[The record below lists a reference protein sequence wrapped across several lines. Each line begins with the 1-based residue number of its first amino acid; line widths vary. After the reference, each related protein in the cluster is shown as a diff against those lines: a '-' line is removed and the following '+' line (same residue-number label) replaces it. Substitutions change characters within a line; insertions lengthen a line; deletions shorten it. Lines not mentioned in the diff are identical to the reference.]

1 MRQSARLWT
10 TETPAGRDKRGVL
23 WHGRPTKPAFS
34 YCDYFLETL
43 SKLYHLSYTLCVMA
57 DFDEEK
63 QNKQLKDLYKQEEE
77 ELVAALAEQKY
88 GLPYIDLYRLGI
100 DNEALRA
107 IPEADAIKMKVAPF
121 KLFGKNIF
129 IAVRAPTPEL
139 LANLK
144 ESMERQNLLP
154 TFYMVSSA
162 SLEKVWGRYK
172 EISLAESSKIGG
184 LDISGEVLRDIA
196 KNIEHIQDIEKL
208 VVEALEGNKIHKI
221 SRLLEII
228 LAGAIAIKASDI
240 HIEPEKERGRLRLRL
255 DGVLQDINF
264 FELDI
269 YRLLNSRI
277 KLLSGM
283 KLTSK
288 IAQDGRFNIM
298 EGEEEISI
306 RTSLIPGSYGE
317 SIVMRILDPKA
328 IQVAIEEL
336 GIEPYLFEIVKN
348 EIAKPNGFILVT
360 GPTGSG
366 KTTTLYAFLRK
377 IYSPKINVV
386 TIEDPVEYH
395 LPGITQTQI
404 NLEKGYTFPE
414 GLRSALRQDPDV
426 IMVGEIRDG
435 ETAEIAVQSSLTGHM
450 VFSTLHTNNAA
461 GVIPRLIDLG
471 VNPKILVSALSLSI
485 AQRLVRKLCKFCK
498 KESSPTEKENEIIK
512 LILDGMKEE
521 NKDLSK
527 YNIKIGDSFKIFSPV
542 GCEKCNSI
550 GYSGRIGVFE
560 AIKTDEAIE
569 KIMPEN
575 PSEREIKKVAR
586 TQGILSMRQ
595 DGIVKIL
602 NGITSMGE
610 VQSVVDL
617 IEE

>member
-1 MRQSARLWT
+1 
-10 TETPAGRDKRGVL
+10 
-23 WHGRPTKPAFS
+23 
-34 YCDYFLETL
+34 
-43 SKLYHLSYTLCVMA
+43 MA
-57 DFDEEK
+57 LFDEEK
-63 QNKQLKDLYKQEEE
+63 QNKQLDDLHKQEEE
-77 ELVAALAEQKY
+77 QLVASLAESKY

-107 IPEADAIKMKVAPF
+107 ISHKEAMEMKVAPF

-129 IAVRAPTPEL
+129 IAVRSPSDDLFKT
-139 LANLK
+139 LK
-144 ESMERQNLLP
+144 DAMERKNLVP
-154 TFYMVSSA
+154 TFYMASNA
-162 SLEKVWGRYK
+162 SLNKVWDRYK
-172 EISLAESSKIGG
+172 EISMAENSMVGG
-184 LDISGEVLRDIA
+184 LDISLPVLRETA

-208 VVEALEGNKIHKI
+208 VTEALEGNKIHKI

-240 HIEPEKERGRLRLRL
+240 HIEAEKDKGRLRLRI

-264 FELDI
+264 FGLDV

-298 EGEEEISI
+298 EGTEEISI
-306 RTSLIPGSYGE
+306 RSSLIPGSYGE

-328 IQVAIEEL
+328 IQVPIEEL
-336 GIEPYLFEIVKN
+336 GIEPYLFEIVQN
-348 EIAKPNGFILVT
+348 EIIKPNGLILVT

-377 IYSPKINVV
+377 IYSIEINII

-426 IMVGEIRDG
+426 IMVGEIRDSD
-435 ETAEIAVQSSLTGHM
+435 TAEIAVQSSLTGHM

-461 GVIPRLIDLG
+461 GVIPRLIDLK

-498 KESSPTEKENEIIK
+498 KEALPTPEEAKTIK
-512 LILDGMKEE
+512 LILDGIKEE
-521 NKDLSK
+521 GKDFSK
-527 YNIKIGDSFKIFSPV
+527 YNIKNDTSFKVFSPV
-542 GCEKCNSI
+542 GCDKCNGI
-550 GYSGRIGVFE
+550 GYKGRIGIFE

-575 PSEREIKKVAR
+575 PSEREIKKVASS
-586 TQGILSMRQ
+586 QGILSMRQ

-602 NGITSMGE
+602 NGITSIEE

-617 IEE
+617 KEE

>member
-1 MRQSARLWT
+1 VW
-10 TETPAGRDKRGVL
+10 G
-23 WHGRPTKPAFS
+23 
-34 YCDYFLETL
+34 
-43 SKLYHLSYTLCVMA
+43 YTLCVMS

-107 IPEADAIKMKVAPF
+107 IPEAEAIKMKVAPF

-139 LANLK
+139 LGNLK
-144 ESMERQNLLP
+144 ESMERQNLVP
-154 TFYMVSSA
+154 AFYMVSSA

-172 EISLAESSKIGG
+172 EISMAENSKVGG
-184 LDISGEVLRDIA
+184 LEISGEVLRDIA
-196 KNIEHIQDIEKL
+196 KNIEYIQDIEKL

-228 LAGAIAIKASDI
+228 LAGAIAIKASDV

-264 FELDI
+264 FGLDV

-317 SIVMRILDPKA
+317 SIVMRILDPKS
-328 IQVAIEEL
+328 IQVNFEEL
-336 GIEPYLFEIVKN
+336 GIEPYLFEIIKK

-366 KTTTLYAFLRK
+366 KTTTLYGFLRK
-377 IYSPKINVV
+377 IHSPEINVV

-404 NLEKGYTFPE
+404 NPERGYTFAE
-414 GLRSALRQDPDV
+414 GLRSILRQDPDV

-471 VNPKILVSALSLSI
+471 VNPKILVSALSLSM

-498 KESSPTEKENEIIK
+498 KESAPTPGEAKIIK
-512 LILDGMKEE
+512 LVLNSMKEE
-521 NKDLSK
+521 GKNLLK
-527 YNIKIGDSFKIFSPV
+527 YNIKDGSLKIFSPV
-542 GCEKCNSI
+542 GCEKCNNI

-575 PSEREIKKVAR
+575 PSEREIKQVAR

-595 DGIVKIL
+595 DGMVKIL
-602 NGITSMGE
+602 NGITSLEE

-617 IEE
+617 LEE

>member
-1 MRQSARLWT
+1 MS
-10 TETPAGRDKRGVL
+10 
-23 WHGRPTKPAFS
+23 
-34 YCDYFLETL
+34 
-43 SKLYHLSYTLCVMA
+43 

-107 IPEADAIKMKVAPF
+107 IPEAEAIKMKVAPF

-139 LANLK
+139 LGNLK
-144 ESMERQNLLP
+144 ESMERQNLVP
-154 TFYMVSSA
+154 AFYMVSSA

-172 EISLAESSKIGG
+172 EISMAENSKVGG
-184 LDISGEVLRDIA
+184 LEISGEVLRDIA
-196 KNIEHIQDIEKL
+196 KNIEYIQDIEKL

-228 LAGAIAIKASDI
+228 LAGAIAIKASDV

-264 FELDI
+264 FGLDV

-317 SIVMRILDPKA
+317 SIVMRILDPKS
-328 IQVAIEEL
+328 IQVNFEEL
-336 GIEPYLFEIVKN
+336 GIEPYLFEIIKK

-366 KTTTLYAFLRK
+366 KTTTLYGFLRK
-377 IYSPKINVV
+377 IHSPEINVV

-404 NLEKGYTFPE
+404 NPERGYTFAE
-414 GLRSALRQDPDV
+414 GLRSILRQDPDV

-450 VFSTLHTNNAA
+450 VFSTLHTNNAS

-471 VNPKILVSALSLSI
+471 VNPKILVSALSLSM

-498 KESSPTEKENEIIK
+498 KESAPTPGEAKIIK
-512 LILDGMKEE
+512 LVLNSMKEE
-521 NKDLSK
+521 GKNLLK
-527 YNIKIGDSFKIFSPV
+527 YNIKDGSLKIFSPV
-542 GCEKCNSI
+542 GCEKCNNI

-575 PSEREIKKVAR
+575 PSEREIKQVAR

-595 DGIVKIL
+595 DGMVKIL
-602 NGITSMGE
+602 NGITSLEE

-617 IEE
+617 LEE

>member
-1 MRQSARLWT
+1 MVT
-10 TETPAGRDKRGVL
+10 
-23 WHGRPTKPAFS
+23 
-34 YCDYFLETL
+34 
-43 SKLYHLSYTLCVMA
+43 

-63 QNKQLKDLYKQEEE
+63 QNKQLEDLHKQEEE
-77 ELVAALAEQKY
+77 QLVATLAEEKY

-107 IPEADAIKMKVAPF
+107 IAEKDAREMRVAPF
-121 KLFGKNIF
+121 RLFGKNIF
-129 IAVRAPTPEL
+129 IAVRTPTDDL
-139 LANLK
+139 LKKLK
-144 ESMERQNLLP
+144 EDMERKDLVP
-154 TFYMVSSA
+154 TFYMVSEA
-162 SLEKVWGRYK
+162 SLNKVWGRYK
-172 EISLAESSKIGG
+172 EISMAEDSMVGG
-184 LDISGEVLRDIA
+184 LEISGEVLRNTA
-196 KNIEHIQDIEKL
+196 KNINHIQDIEKL
-208 VVEALEGNKIHKI
+208 VTETLEGNKIHKI
-221 SRLLEII
+221 SRLLEVI

-240 HIEPEKERGRLRLRL
+240 HIEPEKDRGRLRLRL

-264 FELDI
+264 FGLDI
-269 YRLLNSRI
+269 YNLLNSRI

-306 RTSLIPGSYGE
+306 RTSLIPGAYGE

-328 IQVAIEEL
+328 IQVAFEEL

-348 EIAKPNGFILVT
+348 EIVKPNGLILVT

-377 IYSPKINVV
+377 IYSPEINIV

-404 NLEKGYTFPE
+404 NIKKGYTFPE
-414 GLRSALRQDPDV
+414 GLRSILRQDPDV
-426 IMVGEIRDG
+426 IMVGEIRDAD
-435 ETAEIAVQSSLTGHM
+435 TAEIAVQSSLTGHM

-461 GVIPRLIDLG
+461 GVIPRLIDLK
-471 VNPKILVSALSLSI
+471 VNPKILVSALSVSM

-498 KESSPTEKENEIIK
+498 KENIPTAEETKIIEIV
-512 LILDGMKEE
+512 LDSMKEE
-521 NKDLSK
+521 DKDILKYLPK
-527 YNIKIGDSFKIFSPV
+527 YNIKSDEDFRIFSPA

-550 GYSGRIGVFE
+550 GYSGRIGIFE

-575 PSEREIKKVAR
+575 PSEREIKKVASR
-586 TQGILSMRQ
+586 QGILSMRQ
-595 DGIVKIL
+595 DGMVKIL
-602 NGITSMGE
+602 NGITSIEE

-617 IEE
+617 NEE